1 MSSLAQ
7 LKAQFAKA
15 VAAGR
20 LEAALS
26 ALKAIAQREPKNP
39 AWPRRAARL
48 YRARGDG
55 PRQLKALRCALEL
68 QISQGLVLDAIAS
81 CQSILELVPADEDTL
96 DCLDLLYLNGSS
108 QLGAAPQ
115 KAAEPLRKKDALT
128 DPPAPNHAPLDT
140 IHLAQAVPGAHA
152 VLLGDSEP
160 GRVSEIPIDDSL
172 GGDATPADEEVLD
185 LRLECW
191 SESSDPAEQE
201 AQVAAAQAAVFP
213 TPMDVERASSSF
225 SAASSFSG
233 PAGTRSLRSQLAD
246 VPLFGELDPESLHLL
261 IRKVRVVQL
270 EAGQVLFREGDAANS
285 LYVVVDGAVVPI
297 AEGDRRHKLAVL
309 ERGDF
314 FGETGLI
321 TGQPRNATIEA
332 LVDTQ
337 LLAIDRQVLWQLIEH
352 ERGVLTTLMR
362 FLRARLIDRQIRTNL
377 FFAAF
382 GHAERAAVARQFR
395 MLEVQEGARVVS
407 AGKPPEGLFVV
418 LSGRLALWD
427 RKRGKVVRE
436 LGAGGVLGAQ
446 TLLQAGPSPF
456 DARAIE
462 KCWVVVLGEG
472 RFRRILDANP
482 RLSRVLKRLA
492 QTSEGLSSERRAG
505 AAGGSS
511 GTSDSSALGK

>member
-1 MSSLAQ
+1 MSSLSQ

-15 VAAGR
+15 LSDGRSDAAYK
-20 LEAALS
+20 
-26 ALKAIAQREPKNP
+26 ALKAIARRDPKNP
-39 AWPRRAARL
+39 DWPRRAARL
-48 YRARGDG
+48 CRDRGDAAG
-55 PRQLKALRCALEL
+55 QLKALRGALEL
-68 QISQGLVLDAIAS
+68 QIGQGLVLDAIAS
-81 CQSILELVPADEDTL
+81 CQSILELVPDDEDTL

-108 QLGAAPQ
+108 QLSASPQ
-115 KAAEPLRKKDALT
+115 KATEPHRKKDAFT
-128 DPPAPNHAPLDT
+128 DPPPPNHAPLDS
-140 IHLAQAVPGAHA
+140 IQLAQAVPGAQA
-152 VLLGDSEP
+152 VLIGDSEP
-160 GRVSEIPIDDSL
+160 GRVSEIPIDDAPSA
-172 GGDATPADEEVLD
+172 DAAGAAEEVLD

-191 SESSDPAEQE
+191 PESNDPAEQE
-201 AQVAAAQAAVFP
+201 AQVAAAQAAAFP
-213 TPMDVERASSSF
+213 TAIDSERASRSFSASSSF
-225 SAASSFSG
+225 SGSAA
-233 PAGTRSLRSQLAD
+233 TRSLRSQLAD

-270 EAGQVLFREGDAANS
+270 ETGQVLFREGDAANS

-297 AEGDRRHKLAVL
+297 AEGDRRRKLAVL

-337 LLAIDRQVLWQLIEH
+337 LLAIDRQVLWQLIEQAS
-352 ERGVLTTLMR
+352 GVLTTLMR

-436 LGAGGVLGAQ
+436 LSAGGVLGAQ
-446 TLLQAGPSPF
+446 TLLMAEPSPF

-472 RFRRILDANP
+472 RFRRILEANP

-492 QTSEGLSSERRAG
+492 QASEGVSSE
-505 AAGGSS
+505 
-511 GTSDSSALGK
+511 TV